1 MFKKTL
7 LIILALILLLIVSIL
22 AFAPSYA
29 NKYINEN
36 GKELTK
42 RKIHID
48 NIDLNIFSGKASID
62 GFKMYEDDDSTIFI
76 KFDTFF
82 INVNLGELLSDEI
95 LVQEFELINP
105 LVNLSMENGVYNF
118 ESLLSTDT
126 TAVET
131 TPKDST
137 NTSFVFDLN
146 NLNLKS
152 GVFNYSDNDAKI
164 NHNIKDLDLI
174 IKHIAFDNTTAK
186 MGLDFKL
193 GQGGIIKT
201 KIAFNTEDN
210 SYILD
215 VDVEDLNLNEFLP
228 YLQKD
233 INIKDM
239 QGVLYSDLKIDGT
252 VENPGKPV
260 IKGTIGVK
268 DFKLTDNKDLE
279 FFDINELRIKSEE
292 LSIKDMNF
300 VVDTLLIDGVY
311 AQFELYNNS
320 NSVERLFYKNT
331 KEVVKKKVDKIVE
344 VADSLQG
351 DQPVNWGVKHLV
363 FINSKARF
371 IDYSLKPDKFDYS
384 LSNIRLVANDI
395 RFGNNVKF
403 DFSSTAPK
411 GGKISSE
418 IITDPGNPEDG
429 SFDMFME
436 NVDSKKLS
444 PYFVNYFAYPIKR
457 GKFNF
462 SLRSTIND
470 RYLDSRIIID
480 SYSLTLGDKRK
491 NVEAQSSLPIKTALV
506 IASDKNKRINFDV
519 GVKGDIDDPNFKI
532 GKIVFN
538 TIMKNL
544 GKVIASPGRL
554 LSKGVGVDENKIKK
568 ISFEYI
574 QYELGPAQTSQLSTI
589 VNLLKEKN
597 PLQAHIT
604 LHVDKEDEIERLI
617 IRRAK
622 TMYFLKKNN
631 YKDTDFSKIKTTDRL
646 LISEIKINDTEFG
659 KYLSK
664 KTDITYLS
672 NKDKC
677 KQLFSDEEINSLFH
691 QLNQARI
698 KNVTNYLSN
707 KEGILYT
714 FENKIIYDRSV
725 DKPYVK
731 FKYSVGEE

>member
-1 MFKKTL
+1 MFKKIL

-137 NTSFVFDLN
+137 STSFVFDLN

-436 NVDSKKLS
+436 NVDSK
-444 PYFVNYFAYPIKR
+444 NY
-457 GKFNF
+457 
-462 SLRSTIND
+462 
-470 RYLDSRIIID
+470 
-480 SYSLTLGDKRK
+480 
-491 NVEAQSSLPIKTALV
+491 
-506 IASDKNKRINFDV
+506 
-519 GVKGDIDDPNFKI
+519 
-532 GKIVFN
+532 
-538 TIMKNL
+538 
-544 GKVIASPGRL
+544 L
-554 LSKGVGVDENKIKK
+554 LI
-568 ISFEYI
+568 
-574 QYELGPAQTSQLSTI
+574 LSTTLPTLLNV
-589 VNLLKEKN
+589 VNL
-597 PLQAHIT
+597 I
-604 LHVDKEDEIERLI
+604 
-617 IRRAK
+617 
-622 TMYFLKKNN
+622 FL
-631 YKDTDFSKIKTTDRL
+631 
-646 LISEIKINDTEFG
+646 
-659 KYLSK
+659 
-664 KTDITYLS
+664 
-672 NKDKC
+672 
-677 KQLFSDEEINSLFH
+677 
-691 QLNQARI
+691 
-698 KNVTNYLSN
+698 
-707 KEGILYT
+707 
-714 FENKIIYDRSV
+714 
-725 DKPYVK
+725 
-731 FKYSVGEE
+731 